1 VSPEPAQTPGDDLLV
16 ERSGP
21 DGAVATLVLNRPDVH
36 NSIRLSMYERLPELL
51 REIDADRSVK
61 VLVVR
66 GAGQRAFASG
76 ADISEFRDVRANKDT
91 AKEYNERVS
100 AAELALEGVSKP
112 AIAMVHGYCIG
123 GGCGLAL
130 ACDLRFADEQAS
142 FAITPA
148 KLGLVYSL
156 DSTKRLVDAVGPSK
170 AKWILLSGQRVNAQ
184 RAYEI
189 GLVDELVQADD
200 LEKLTYEFA
209 ELLCTRAQFS
219 VRASKQIVGR
229 IVAGQSEDDDASRDL
244 RNSSFDTEDYAEGVR
259 AFLEKRRPN
268 FTWS

>member
-1 VSPEPAQTPGDDLLV
+1 MTEAQDLVV

-21 DGAVATLVLNRPDVH
+21 DRAVATLLLNRPDSH
-36 NSIRLSMYERLPELL
+36 NAIRLQMYEALPGVLE
-51 REIDADRSVK
+51 EIDDDRTVK

-66 GAGQRAFASG
+66 GSGRKAFASG
-76 ADISEFRDVRANKDT
+76 ADISEFRDVRANADT
-91 AKEYNERVS
+91 ARSYNQRVA
-100 AAELALEGVSKP
+100 AAERALEGMSKP
-112 AIAMVHGYCIG
+112 TIAMVHGYCIG

-130 ACDLRFADEQAS
+130 ACDMRFADDNAS

-156 DSTKRLVDAVGPSK
+156 ESTKRLVDVVGPAQ
-170 AKWILLSGQRVNAQ
+170 AKWILMSGHRVDAR
-184 RAYEI
+184 RAHQI
-189 GLVDELVQADD
+189 GLADEVVSPDD
-200 LEKLTYEFA
+200 LEKFTYEFA

-219 VRASKQIVGR
+219 LRATKQIVGR
-229 IVAGQSEDDDASRDL
+229 ILAGQTEDDEESREL

-259 AFLEKRRPN
+259 AFLEKRRPQ

>member
-1 VSPEPAQTPGDDLLV
+1 VSPEVFEVSQDLRV
-16 ERSGP
+16 ERCGP
-21 DGAVATLVLNRPDVH
+21 DGAVATLVLNRPDSH
-36 NSIRLSMYERLPELL
+36 NAINLGMYQALPGVLA
-51 REIDADRSVK
+51 EIDADRSVK

-66 GAGQRAFASG
+66 GAGRRAFASG
-76 ADISEFRDVRANKDT
+76 ADISEFKQVRA
-91 AKEYNERVS
+91 
-100 AAELALEGVSKP
+100 AAEQALEGMSKP
-112 AIAMVHGYCIG
+112 TIAMVHGYCIG

-156 DSTKRLVDAVGPSK
+156 ESTKRLVDLVGPAQ
-170 AKWILLSGQRVNAQ
+170 AKWVLMSGQRVQAQ
-184 RAYEI
+184 RAHQI
-189 GLVDELVQADD
+189 GIADELVAGDD

-219 VRASKQIVGR
+219 VRATKQIVSR
-229 IVAGQSEDDDASRDL
+229 IVAGQATDDDATREL

-259 AFLEKRRPN
+259 AFLEKRRPQ